1 MAVPTLTP
9 VSQMSKVILPETG
22 NPENVSSSLAIGVY
36 GDTEE
41 FLSGAAAQVEYTF
54 RKLGGE
60 ILDIELSASN
70 VYAAYE
76 EACLEYSYLVNVH
89 QAKNIMGDALG
100 STTGSFDHRGSQT
113 AGPESVN
120 LKFPRFQFSYAKRVA
135 DALSEEAGVGGN
147 TPFYSASFE
156 TVPKQQD
163 YDLQRLIYT
172 ASVDN
177 EDPAS
182 KGQVAFANLINTPSG
197 NKKVSIRKVY
207 YKTPQAMWRF
217 YGYYG
222 GIGVVGNMNT
232 YGQYSD
238 DSTFEVIPSWQ
249 NKMQAMAYEDSIYT
263 RVSHYSY
270 ELKNNNLRIYPVP
283 DTWSP
288 EYFWVEFT
296 IPTDIWDESDDLDFG
311 VSGVNNMNTLPFD
324 NIPYASINSI
334 GKQWIRR
341 FALALA
347 KETLGQVRS
356 KFGAIPIPG
365 ESVTLNGEAL
375 ITQGKEEQEKLRTE
389 LKEVLVEMEYDE
401 LLKSDVELVE
411 AASKIMQHSPL
422 PIFVG

>member
-9 VSQMSKVILPETG
+9 ASQMSKVILPVTG
-22 NPENVSSSLAIGVY
+22 NPEDVSGSLAFGVY
-36 GDTEE
+36 SGVEE
-41 FLSGAAAQVEYTF
+41 FLSGAAAQVEYTY

-70 VYAAYE
+70 VYASYE
-76 EACLEYSYLVNVH
+76 EACLEYSYIVNIH
-89 QAKNIMGDALG
+89 QSKNIMGDALG
-100 STTGSFDHRGSQT
+100 SQTGSFDHLGNLDE
-113 AGPESVN
+113 GPENVN
-120 LKFPRFQFSYAKRVA
+120 LKYPRFSFSYAKRVA
-135 DALSEEAGVGGN
+135 SALSEEAGVGGN
-147 TPFYSASFE
+147 TTFYSASFAR
-156 TVPKQQD
+156 VAKQQD

-177 EDPAS
+177 SDPATDS
-182 KGQVAFANLINTPSG
+182 GVAFAGLIDGDTG
-197 NKKVSIRKVY
+197 NKKVNISKVY

-238 DSTFEVIPSWQ
+238 DSTFEVIPAWQ

-270 ELKNNNLRIYPVP
+270 ELRNNRLRLYPVP
-283 DTWSP
+283 DEWSP

-296 IPTDIWDESDDLDFG
+296 IPTDIWDESDDIDYG
-311 VSGVNNMNTLPFD
+311 ISGVNNMNSLPFD
-324 NIPYASINSI
+324 NIPYNNINSI

-389 LKEVLVEMEYDE
+389 LKEVLVELEYDE

-411 AASKIMQHSPL
+411 AASKIFQATPL

>member
-9 VSQMSKVILPETG
+9 ASQMSKVILPVTG
-22 NPENVSSSLAIGVY
+22 NPEDVSGSLAIGVY
-36 GDTEE
+36 SGTEE
-41 FLSGAAAQVEYTF
+41 FLSGAAVQVEYTF

-60 ILDIELSASN
+60 VLDIELSASN

-76 EACLEYSYLVNVH
+76 EACLEYSYIINIH
-89 QAKNIMGDALG
+89 QSKNILSDALG
-100 STTGSFDHRGSQT
+100 STTGSFDHRGNRT
-113 AGPESVN
+113 AGPENVN
-120 LKFPRFQFSYAKRVA
+120 LKYPRFQFSYAKRVA

-147 TPFYSASFE
+147 LPFYSASFAR
-156 TVPKQQD
+156 VAKQQD
-163 YDLQRLIYT
+163 YDLQKLIYT
-172 ASVDN
+172 ASVDDT
-177 EDPAS
+177 DPAS
-182 KGQVAFANLINTPSG
+182 GQGVDFSGLINTSAG

-238 DSTFEVIPSWQ
+238 DSTFEVIPAWQ

-270 ELKNNNLRIYPVP
+270 ELKNNRVRIFPVP
-283 DTWSP
+283 DEWSP
-288 EYFWVEFT
+288 SHFWVEFT
-296 IPTDIWDESDDLDFG
+296 IPMDVWDEDEDINYG
-311 VSGVNNMNTLPFD
+311 ISGVNNMNTLPFD
-324 NIPYASINSI
+324 NIPYNNINSI

-341 FALALA
+341 FALALT
-347 KETLGQVRS
+347 KEVLGLIRS
-356 KFGAIPIPG
+356 KFGSIPIPG

-375 ITQGKEEQEKLRTE
+375 ITQGKEEQDKLRTE
-389 LKEVLVEMEYDE
+389 LKEVLDLLEYND
-401 LLKSDVELVE
+401 LIKGDAELVE
-411 AASKIMQHSPL
+411 ATAKILLHSPL

>member
-9 VSQMSKVILPETG
+9 TSQMSKVILPVTG
-22 NPENVSSSLAIGVY
+22 NPEDVSSSLAIGVY
-36 GDTEE
+36 GGIEE

-60 ILDIELSASN
+60 VLDIELSSSN

-76 EACLEYSYLVNVH
+76 EACLEYSYLVNIH
-89 QAKNIMGDALG
+89 QSKNIMGDALG
-100 STTGSFDHRGSQT
+100 STTGSFDHRGNQT
-113 AGPESVN
+113 AGPENVN

-135 DALSEEAGVGGN
+135 DALSEEASVGGN
-147 TPFYSASFE
+147 VPFYSASFA
-156 TVPKQQD
+156 TVAKQQD

-177 EDPAS
+177 EDAAG
-182 KGQVAFANLINTPSG
+182 KGTVAFANLISKDGG

-222 GIGVVGNMNT
+222 GVGVVGNMNT

-270 ELKNNNLRIYPVP
+270 ELRNNQLRIYPVP
-283 DTWSP
+283 DEWSP
-288 EYFWVEFT
+288 EHFWVEFT
-296 IPTDIWDESDDLDFG
+296 IPTDIWDESDDVDFG

-324 NIPYASINSI
+324 NIPYGSINSI

-347 KETLGQVRS
+347 KETLGLIRS
-356 KFGAIPIPG
+356 KFGTIPIPG

-389 LKEVLVEMEYDE
+389 LKEVLAEMEYDA

>member
-1 MAVPTLTP
+1 MAIPNLSPAAQSSAITLP
-9 VSQMSKVILPETG
+9 VTG
-22 NPENVSSSLAIGVY
+22 NTEDVSGSLAIGVY
-36 GDTEE
+36 SGTEE

-60 ILDIELSASN
+60 VLDIELSASN

-76 EACLEYSYLVNVH
+76 EACLEYSYILNIH
-89 QAKNIMGDALG
+89 QSKNIMGDALG
-100 STTGSFDHRGSQT
+100 STTGSFDHRGNRIT
-113 AGPESVN
+113 GPENVN
-120 LKFPRFQFSYAKRVA
+120 LKYPRFEFAYAKRVA
-135 DALSEEAGVGGN
+135 DALSQEAGVGGN
-147 TPFYSASFE
+147 VQFYSASFAR
-156 TVPKQQD
+156 VAKQQD
-163 YDLQRLIYT
+163 YNLQKLIYT
-172 ASVDN
+172 ASVD
-177 EDPAS
+177 DSDAAT
-182 KGQVAFANLINTPSG
+182 KGNVDFAGLIARDGG
-197 NKKVSIRKVY
+197 NKKVAIRKVY

-249 NKMQAMAYEDSIYT
+249 NKMQAMSYEDSIYT

-270 ELKNNNLRIYPVP
+270 ELRNNNLRIYPVP
-283 DTWSP
+283 DEWSP

-296 IPTDIWDESDDLDFG
+296 IPTDIWDESDDVDFG

-324 NIPYASINSI
+324 NIPYNSINSI

-347 KETLGQVRS
+347 KETLGQIRS

-389 LKEVLVEMEYDE
+389 LKEILAEMEYDD

>member
-1 MAVPTLTP
+1 
-9 VSQMSKVILPETG
+9 
-22 NPENVSSSLAIGVY
+22 
-36 GDTEE
+36 
-41 FLSGAAAQVEYTF
+41 
-54 RKLGGE
+54 
-60 ILDIELSASN
+60 
-70 VYAAYE
+70 
-76 EACLEYSYLVNVH
+76 
-89 QAKNIMGDALG
+89 MGDALG

-113 AGPESVN
+113 AGPENVN

-147 TPFYSASFE
+147 TPFYSASFAR
-156 TVPKQQD
+156 VAKQQD
-163 YDLQRLIYT
+163 YDLQELIYT
-172 ASVDN
+172 ASVDD
-177 EDPAS
+177 EDAAT
-182 KGQVAFANLINTPSG
+182 KGNVDFAGLINTAAG
-197 NKKVSIRKVY
+197 NKKVAIRKVY

-238 DSTFEVIPSWQ
+238 DSTFEVIPAWQ

-270 ELKNNNLRIYPVP
+270 ELRNNRLRLFPVP
-283 DTWSP
+283 DEWSP

-324 NIPYASINSI
+324 NIPYNNINSI

-347 KETLGQVRS
+347 KETLGQIRS

>member
-1 MAVPTLTP
+1 MAIPNLSPAAQSSAITLP
-9 VSQMSKVILPETG
+9 VTG
-22 NPENVSSSLAIGVY
+22 NTEDVSGSLAIGVY
-36 GDTEE
+36 SGTEE

-60 ILDIELSASN
+60 VLDIELSASN

-76 EACLEYSYLVNVH
+76 EACLEYSYILNIH
-89 QAKNIMGDALG
+89 QSKNIMGDALG
-100 STTGSFDHRGSQT
+100 STTGSFDHRGNRIT
-113 AGPESVN
+113 GPENVN
-120 LKFPRFQFSYAKRVA
+120 LKYPRFEFAYAKRVA
-135 DALSEEAGVGGN
+135 DALSQEAGVGGN
-147 TPFYSASFE
+147 VQFYSASFAR
-156 TVPKQQD
+156 VAKQQD
-163 YDLQRLIYT
+163 YNLQKLIYT
-172 ASVDN
+172 ASVD
-177 EDPAS
+177 DSDAAT
-182 KGQVAFANLINTPSG
+182 KGNVDFAGLIARDGG
-197 NKKVSIRKVY
+197 NKKVAIRKVY

-249 NKMQAMAYEDSIYT
+249 NKMQAMSYEDSIYT

-270 ELKNNNLRIYPVP
+270 ELRNNNLRIYPVP
-283 DTWSP
+283 DEWSP

-296 IPTDIWDESDDLDFG
+296 IPTDIWDESDDVDFG

-324 NIPYASINSI
+324 NIPYNSINSI

-347 KETLGQVRS
+347 KETLGQIRS

-365 ESVTLNGEAL
+365 ESVTLNGDAL

-389 LKEVLVEMEYDE
+389 LKEILAEMEYDD

>member
-1 MAVPTLTP
+1 
-9 VSQMSKVILPETG
+9 
-22 NPENVSSSLAIGVY
+22 
-36 GDTEE
+36 
-41 FLSGAAAQVEYTF
+41 
-54 RKLGGE
+54 
-60 ILDIELSASN
+60 
-70 VYAAYE
+70 
-76 EACLEYSYLVNVH
+76 
-89 QAKNIMGDALG
+89 MGDALG
-100 STTGSFDHRGSQT
+100 SQTGSFDHLGNLDE
-113 AGPESVN
+113 GPENVN
-120 LKFPRFQFSYAKRVA
+120 LKYPRFSFSYAKRVA
-135 DALSEEAGVGGN
+135 SALSEEAGVGGN
-147 TPFYSASFE
+147 TTFYSASFAR
-156 TVPKQQD
+156 VAKQQD

-177 EDPAS
+177 SDPATDS
-182 KGQVAFANLINTPSG
+182 GVAFAGLIDGDTG
-197 NKKVSIRKVY
+197 NKKVNISKVY

-238 DSTFEVIPSWQ
+238 DSTFEVIPAWQ

-270 ELKNNNLRIYPVP
+270 ELRNNRLRLYPVP
-283 DTWSP
+283 DEWSP

-296 IPTDIWDESDDLDFG
+296 IPTDIWDESDDIDYG
-311 VSGVNNMNTLPFD
+311 ISGVNNMNSLPFD
-324 NIPYASINSI
+324 NIPYNNINSI

-389 LKEVLVEMEYDE
+389 LKEVLVELEYDE

-411 AASKIMQHSPL
+411 AASKIFQATPL

>member
-9 VSQMSKVILPETG
+9 ASQMSKVILPVTG

-36 GDTEE
+36 GGTEE

-60 ILDIELSASN
+60 VLDIELSSSN

-76 EACLEYSYLVNVH
+76 EACLEYSYIVNIH
-89 QAKNIMGDALG
+89 QSKNIMGDALG
-100 STTGSFDHRGSQT
+100 STTGSFDHRGNIT
-113 AGPESVN
+113 TGPENVN

-147 TPFYSASFE
+147 VPFYSASFAR
-156 TVPKQQD
+156 VAKQQD
-163 YDLQRLIYT
+163 YDLQGLMYT
-172 ASVDN
+172 ASVNDS
-177 EDPAS
+177 DAAT
-182 KGQVAFANLINTPSG
+182 KGSVDFAGLIATSGG

-238 DSTFEVIPSWQ
+238 DSSFEVIPSWQ

-270 ELKNNNLRIYPVP
+270 ELRNNQLRIYPVP
-283 DTWSP
+283 DEWG
-288 EYFWVEFT
+288 FWC
-296 IPTDIWDESDDLDFG
+296 
-311 VSGVNNMNTLPFD
+311 
-324 NIPYASINSI
+324 
-334 GKQWIRR
+334 
-341 FALALA
+341 
-347 KETLGQVRS
+347 
-356 KFGAIPIPG
+356 
-365 ESVTLNGEAL
+365 
-375 ITQGKEEQEKLRTE
+375 
-389 LKEVLVEMEYDE
+389 
-401 LLKSDVELVE
+401 
-411 AASKIMQHSPL
+411 
-422 PIFVG
+422 